1 MRVLHIFNTYLP
13 KTQTWAFNLL
23 RFTPDVEV
31 FVGAYSFLPDS
42 WWEDRFTKVRSQV
55 TEKVEGLVDKLAYR
69 LLSKKQQE
77 KVRRRKVNRLIE
89 KVWMP
94 ALEKHQIDLVH
105 VHFANI
111 GWECL
116 ELKRRTGIL
125 YVVSFYGMD
134 YEYIPYQEP
143 AYIGRYQELLREAD
157 GIICEGPH
165 GKKILTERYGA
176 DPAKVQVAPLGVEV
190 NQIPFYERDKKPG
203 ELKLVQIASYVEKK
217 GHYYTINAFAEA
229 LKTCPEMELTLV
241 GKGPLLE
248 NMKKLAADLGVAGK
262 VNFVPFIDYALL
274 SDFLQEFHVLIH
286 PSCYSADRDCE
297 GGAPVV
303 ILDAQ
308 ATGMPVIATTHCD
321 IPAEV
326 VEGVTG
332 RLVEE
337 KDIPGLAGVIVEFY
351 NMQEVDY
358 QQLAE
363 AARNHVEKEFSIV
376 GNTALNTA
384 AYNKI
389 LKKGA

>member
-13 KTQTWAFNLL
+13 RTQTWAFNLL

-42 WWEDRFTKVRSQV
+42 WWEDRFTKVRSKII
-55 TEKVEGLVDKLAYR
+55 EKMEGVADKLAHR
-69 LLSKKQQE
+69 LLSKSQRE
-77 KVRRRKVNRLIE
+77 SVRRRKVNRLIE

-94 ALEKHQIDLVH
+94 TLEEHQIDLVH

-111 GWECL
+111 GWDCL
-116 ELKRRTGIL
+116 ELKRRTGIP

-134 YEYIPYQEP
+134 YEYIPHQEP
-143 AYIGRYQELLREAD
+143 AYIERYKELLREAD

-165 GKKILTERYGA
+165 GKKILIERYGA
-176 DPAKVQVAPLGVEV
+176 DPTKVKVAPLGVEV
-190 NQIPFYERDKKPG
+190 DKIPFYEREKKIG

-217 GHYYTINAFAEA
+217 GHYYTISAFAEA
-229 LKTCPEMELTLV
+229 LKNCSEMELTLV

-248 NMKKLAADLGVAGK
+248 DMQELVVELGIVAK
-262 VNFVPFIDYALL
+262 VRFVPFIDYALL
-274 SDFLQEFHVLIH
+274 SDFLREHHVFIH

-326 VEGVTG
+326 VDGLTG
-332 RLVEE
+332 RLTEE
-337 KDIPGLAGVIVEFY
+337 KDVAALAGSIKAFY
-351 NMQEVDY
+351 EMKEDRYRDFAV
-358 QQLAE
+358 
-363 AARNHVEKEFSIV
+363 AAREHVVNEFSIIE
-376 GNTALNTA
+376 NTALNSA
-384 AYNKI
+384 VYRGVLEKR
-389 LKKGA
+389 

>member
-55 TEKVEGLVDKLAYR
+55 TEKVDGLVDKLAYR

-248 NMKKLAADLGVAGK
+248 DMQALVAKLSVEAK
-262 VNFVPFIDYALL
+262 VRFVPFIDYALL
-274 SDFLQEFHVLIH
+274 YDFLREHHVFIH
-286 PSCYSADRDCE
+286 PSCYSTDRDCE
-297 GGAPVV
+297 GGAPIVM
-303 ILDAQ
+303 LDAQ

-326 VEGVTG
+326 VDGLTG
-332 RLVEE
+332 LLTEE
-337 KDIPGLAGVIVEFY
+337 KDVAALAGSIQVFYEMEQDRYREFA
-351 NMQEVDY
+351 V
-358 QQLAE
+358 
-363 AARNHVEKEFSIV
+363 AAREHVVDAFSISK
-376 GNTALNTA
+376 NTALNSA
-384 AYNKI
+384 AYREVLEKR
-389 LKKGA
+389 